1 MGDKT
6 RCRDSRYATTALSTQ
21 DASRNPAAPRLLV
34 DFVRLTRAGRKL
46 NIWRI
51 CPDLGSIK
59 RYRSFPTYRGFVVKV
74 FISWSGD
81 QSKRYAEAIRDWLP
95 AVLQMVTP
103 YFTPTD
109 VEKGARWSTDIAK
122 ELDSSQIGIICV
134 TRDNLHA
141 DWVLFE
147 AGALSKSLDKAHV
160 CPIIFG
166 ISNTDLSGPLKQFQT
181 TEFERTDIQKL
192 INVIN
197 NKLGENRLSTKT
209 LDTVFD
215 KWWPDLHAKVE
226 AISKSVTEPKEP
238 VRSERELIEEILT
251 LTRANTRIGARP
263 SIAAKAVQELLD
275 VVIDIHD
282 DQAAERSGYQDVLN
296 ILEGAKKPL
305 AYIAS
310 RYKGSSSDMD
320 ESIERF
326 NNLGYRLFSFQEP
339 EEDPDIPF

>member
-1 MGDKT
+1 M
-6 RCRDSRYATTALSTQ
+6 
-21 DASRNPAAPRLLV
+21 
-34 DFVRLTRAGRKL
+34 
-46 NIWRI
+46 
-51 CPDLGSIK
+51 
-59 RYRSFPTYRGFVVKV
+59 KV

-109 VEKGARWSTDIAK
+109 VEKGSRWSTDIAK
-122 ELDSSQIGIICV
+122 ELDSSQVGIICV

-147 AGALSKSLDKAHV
+147 AGALSKSLDKSHV

-181 TEFERTDIQKL
+181 TEFEKSEFQKL
-192 INVIN
+192 IIVIN
-197 NKLGENRLSTKT
+197 NKLGENKLSPKT

-215 KWWPDLHAKVE
+215 KWWPDLQAKVE
-226 AISKSVTEPKEP
+226 AISSSVAEPTEP

-251 LTRANTRIGARP
+251 LTRSNARMDSRP
-263 SIAAKAVQELLD
+263 SIPARAIHDLLE
-275 VVIDIHD
+275 VLIQIHD
-282 DQAAERSGYQDVLN
+282 DQAAEQGGYQDILD
-296 ILEGAKKPL
+296 ILERAKKPMN
-305 AYIAS
+305 YILS
-310 RYKGSSSDMD
+310 RYKGLSSSMD
-320 ESIERF
+320 ELIER
-326 NNLGYRLFSFQEP
+326 YRQLEYRSASFVES

>member
-1 MGDKT
+1 M
-6 RCRDSRYATTALSTQ
+6 
-21 DASRNPAAPRLLV
+21 
-34 DFVRLTRAGRKL
+34 
-46 NIWRI
+46 
-51 CPDLGSIK
+51 
-59 RYRSFPTYRGFVVKV
+59 KV

-95 AVLQMVTP
+95 VVLQMVTP

-122 ELDSSQIGIICV
+122 ELDSSQVGIICV

-160 CPIIFG
+160 CPLIFG

-181 TEFERTDIQKL
+181 TEFEKSEFQKL
-192 INVIN
+192 VAVIN
-197 NKLGENRLSTKT
+197 NKLGEHKLAPKT

-215 KWWPDLHAKVE
+215 KWWPDLQAKVD
-226 AISKSVTEPKEP
+226 AISKTVTEPKEP

-251 LTRANTRIGARP
+251 LTRQNARLAARP
-263 SIAAKAVQELLD
+263 PIPAKAIQEVLD
-275 VVIDIHD
+275 VFIDLHD
-282 DQAAERSGYQDVLN
+282 DQAAEQSGYQDVLD
-296 ILEGAKKPL
+296 IMERAKKPL
-305 AYIAS
+305 SYIAS
-310 RYKGSSSDMD
+310 KYKGSSSSMD
-320 ESIERF
+320 DTIERF
-326 NNLGYRLFSFQEP
+326 NNLDYVSSSARVT